1 MNTLRRVWAW
11 DGVDYLIQLGLI
23 CVFAYGFVYASGAN
37 QTLTEQGCSAYWEK
51 YNPDVNLSKAVL
63 VDSKQASYMKNG
75 KWREYNI
82 NYSKNVSNYKTDLQ
96 KIE

>member
-1 MNTLRRVWAW
+1 LNTLRRVWAW
-11 DGVDYLIQLGLI
+11 DGVDYLIQVALI

-51 YNPDVNLSKAVL
+51 YNPEVNLSESVL

-75 KWREYNI
+75 KWGEYKLNYKNQSI
-82 NYSKNVSNYKTDLQ
+82 NYSNIPK
-96 KIE
+96 